1 MHVESKLRKPL
12 ITGGKTIKDV
22 SDDICIRVEES
33 PSWMW
38 YVAMIISNITL
49 VVGAYAV
56 YRTLW
61 DGIGMWGL
69 NKTVMW
75 AWDITNFVWWVGIG
89 VGAFSA
95 IIHLPVKEKPLSE
108 RRLELV

>member
-22 SDDICIRVEES
+22 SDDICIRVEEK

-38 YVAMIISNITL
+38 YAAMIISNITL
-49 VVGAYAV
+49 IVGAYAV

-75 AWDITNFVWWVGIG
+75 AWDITCLLYTSPSPRDKSSSRMPS
-89 VGAFSA
+89 SA
-95 IIHLPVKEKPLSE
+95 
-108 RRLELV
+108 